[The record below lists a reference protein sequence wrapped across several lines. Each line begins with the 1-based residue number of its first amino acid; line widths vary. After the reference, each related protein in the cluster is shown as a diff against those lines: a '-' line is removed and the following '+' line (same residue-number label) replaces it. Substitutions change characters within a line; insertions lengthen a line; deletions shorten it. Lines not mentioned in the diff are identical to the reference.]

1 MRNWIMTGLLLLA
14 LSTGLK
20 GQETLLSRSITLHAE
35 DQTLARVL
43 DQLAEQGRFTV
54 SYAEGVFDPNRK
66 VDVHFHALPLRAAL
80 DQLFKGTVA
89 YEVLGNH
96 LILKKSAPKPGSP
109 GQRVFRVQGEV
120 RDQQSGIGLRDVS
133 IYPGNRMQAG
143 ILSDASGKY
152 QLKLSQTSA
161 ELELKFRRQGYKDT
175 SIRINHKPEGNV
187 CLVGMV
193 LIPEIA
199 PQPVSP
205 DNVQERDTV
214 AAPADTMPWVQLAE
228 PSDSLPAADSNSR
241 ILAGLRSIS
250 ERLEASIVAGSQQ
263 LHELNV
269 RDSQTRVAQIS
280 LFPPF
285 GSNGAMSGRITNV
298 FSLNILAGHNGG
310 VKGFEAGGL
319 LNSLSGSM
327 QGMQTAGLA
336 NLVHGP
342 VQGFQSAGL
351 SNFNRAGMQGAQIA
365 GLLNFNR
372 KTTEGFQA
380 AGVANINT
388 GRFRGFQMAGVANIN
403 TRESDAMQLA
413 GVWNQA
419 RRIHGLQASG
429 VVNVADTVHGLQ
441 LGLINLSRHN
451 TGGAIG
457 LINIIGNGYHQLELA
472 HSDLYL
478 ASIAW
483 RSGTRRLF
491 TTLGAGYTAHSN
503 GFPAWGYSAG
513 IGTAFGSARRI
524 HLTSELTA
532 HQLMY
537 QRHSM
542 RLNTAAV
549 LDLMLNIRLF
559 RGVHLAAGPSL
570 NALGTDLRNTA
581 WTNYWG
587 RKLDGRIFYDYT
599 ENDFRLALWS
609 GWKFSM
615 RFF

>member
-1 MRNWIMTGLLLLA
+1 MKNWFMTALLMLVLSAGLQ
-14 LSTGLK
+14 
-20 GQETLLSRSITLHAE
+20 GQEALLQRSVTVHAE
-35 DQTLARVL
+35 NQPVTAVL
-43 DQLAEQGRFTV
+43 DQLAQQGRFTV
-54 SYAEGVFDPNRK
+54 SFGEGVFDPNRK
-66 VDVHFHALPLRAAL
+66 VTVHIQAMPLRVAL
-80 DQLFKGTVA
+80 DQIFKGTVS

-96 LILKKSAPKPGSP
+96 LILKKPLANPATP
-109 GQRVFRVQGEV
+109 GQRIFRVQGEV
-120 RDQQSGIGLRDVS
+120 KDVQSGIGLRDVS
-133 IYPGNRMQAG
+133 IYPGNRLQSG
-143 ILSDASGKY
+143 VLSDASGKY
-152 QLKLSQTSA
+152 QLKLSQPST

-175 SIRINHKPEGNV
+175 SIRINHKAEGNV

-193 LIPEIA
+193 LIPEVVV
-199 PQPVSP
+199 PPVLPS
-205 DNVQERDTV
+205 DSVSTRDTMARAADT
-214 AAPADTMPWVQLAE
+214 AAPAINP
-228 PSDSLPAADSNSR
+228 PDSLPSGDSSNR
-241 ILAGLRSIS
+241 LLAGLRSIS

-269 RDSQTRVAQIS
+269 RDSQTRVAQLSI
-280 LFPPF
+280 FPPF
-285 GSNGAMSGRITNV
+285 GSNGAMSGRISNV
-298 FSLNILAGHNGG
+298 FSLNLLAGHNGG

-327 QGMQTAGLA
+327 QGAQVAGLA
-336 NLVHGP
+336 NFVNGP
-342 VQGFQSAGL
+342 VRGFQAAGL
-351 SNFNRAGMQGAQIA
+351 SNFNRAGMQGAQTA

-372 KTTEGFQA
+372 KPAQGFQA

-403 TRESDAMQLA
+403 TSQSDAMQLA

-429 VVNVADTVHGLQ
+429 VVNIADTVNGLQ
-441 LGLINLSRHN
+441 LGLINIARHN
-451 TGGAIG
+451 TGGTIG

-491 TTLGAGYTAHSN
+491 TTLGAGYTAHKN

-537 QRHSM
+537 RRHSM
-542 RLNTAAV
+542 RLNTAAA
-549 LDLMLNIRLF
+549 LDLMLNIRIF
-559 RGVHLAAGPSL
+559 RGVHLAAGPSI
-570 NALGTDLRNTA
+570 NALGTALSHAA
-581 WTNYWG
+581 WTDYWG
-587 RKLDGRIFYDYT
+587 PKLDNRIFYDYT
-599 ENDFRLALWS
+599 ENDYRLALWS

>member
-1 MRNWIMTGLLLLA
+1 MKNWFLTALLMLV
-14 LSTGLK
+14 LSAGLK
-20 GQETLLSRSITLHAE
+20 GQEALLQRSVTVHAE
-35 DQTLARVL
+35 NQPVSIVL
-43 DQLAEQGRFTV
+43 DQLAQQGRFTV
-54 SYAEGVFDPNRK
+54 SFGEGVFDPNRK
-66 VDVHFHALPLRAAL
+66 ITLHFQSLPLHAAL
-80 DQLFKGTVA
+80 DQIFQGSVS

-96 LILKKSAPKPGSP
+96 LILKKPLAKPANP

-120 RDQQSGIGLRDVS
+120 KDVQSGIGLRDVS
-133 IYPGNRMQAG
+133 IYPGHRLQSG
-143 ILSDASGKY
+143 VLSDANGKY

-175 SIRINHKPEGNV
+175 SIRINHKPEGHV

-193 LIPEIA
+193 LIPEAIT
-199 PQPVSP
+199 PPVLLHDTLP
-205 DNVQERDTV
+205 TRDTIALTTDT
-214 AAPADTMPWVQLAE
+214 AAPVNNRP
-228 PSDSLPAADSNSR
+228 DSLPFVDSSNR
-241 ILAGLRSIS
+241 LLARLRSIS
-250 ERLEASIVAGSQQ
+250 DRLETSLITGSQQ

-269 RDSQTRVAQIS
+269 RDSQTRIAQLS
-280 LFPPF
+280 FFPPF
-285 GSNGAMSGRITNV
+285 GSNGAMSGRISNV
-298 FSLNILAGHNGG
+298 LSINLLAGHNGG

-327 QGMQTAGLA
+327 RGAQVAGLA
-336 NLVHGP
+336 NFVNGP
-342 VQGFQSAGL
+342 VQGFQAAGL
-351 SNFNRAGMQGAQIA
+351 SNFNRAGMQGAQTA

-372 KTTEGFQA
+372 KTAQGFQA

-429 VVNVADTVHGLQ
+429 VVNIADTVHGLQ
-441 LGLINLSRHN
+441 IGLINIARQN

-457 LINIIGNGYHQLELA
+457 LINIIGNGYHQMELA
-472 HSDLYL
+472 NSDLYL

-491 TTLGAGYTAHSN
+491 TTLGAGYTAHKN

-537 QRHSM
+537 RRHSM
-542 RLNTAAV
+542 WLNTAAA

-559 RGVHLAAGPSL
+559 PGVHIAAGPSL
-570 NALGTDLRNTA
+570 NALGTDIRHTA
-581 WTNYWG
+581 WTDFWG
-587 RKLDGRIFYDYT
+587 PQLDNRIFYDYT
-599 ENDFRLALWS
+599 ENDYRFALWS
-609 GWKFSM
+609 GWKFSV

>member
-1 MRNWIMTGLLLLA
+1 MKNWFLTGLLLLA

-20 GQETLLSRSITLHAE
+20 GQDGLLQRSVTLQSENQPIA
-35 DQTLARVL
+35 QVL
-43 DQLAEQGRFTV
+43 DLLAQQGKFSL
-54 SYAEGVFDPNRK
+54 SYGEGVFDPNRK
-66 VDVHFHALPLRAAL
+66 VSVSFKAVPLRTAL
-80 DQLFKGTVA
+80 DQLFKGSVS
-89 YEVLGNH
+89 YEVVGNH
-96 LILKKSAPKPGSP
+96 LILKKSAATLPNP

-120 RDQQSGIGLRDVS
+120 KDLQSGRGLRDVS
-133 IYPGNRMQAG
+133 IYPGSRMQAG
-143 ILSDASGKY
+143 ILSDANGKY
-152 QLKLSQTSA
+152 QLKISQSA
-161 ELELKFRRQGYKDT
+161 AHLELRFRRQGYRDT

-187 CLVGMV
+187 CMVGM
-193 LIPEIA
+193 LQIPSPA
-199 PQPVSP
+199 SLPVIP
-205 DNVQERDTV
+205 PDTV
-214 AAPADTMPWVQLAE
+214 RLPDTAVALPDSAPVLAFPPDSLKPAD
-228 PSDSLPAADSNSR
+228 SSNR
-241 ILAGLRSIS
+241 LLAGLRQLG
-250 ERLEASIVAGSQQ
+250 ERLEKSVIAGSQQ

-280 LFPPF
+280 FFPPF
-285 GSNGAMSGRITNV
+285 GSNGAMSGRINNV
-298 FSLNILAGHNGG
+298 VSLNILAGHNGG
-310 VKGFEAGGL
+310 VRGFEAGGL

-327 QGMQTAGLA
+327 QGAQVAGLS
-336 NLVHGP
+336 NFVNGP
-342 VQGFQSAGL
+342 VMGFQAAGL
-351 SNFNRAGMQGAQIA
+351 SNFNCAGMRGAQMA

-372 KTTEGFQA
+372 ETVENIQA

-429 VVNVADTVHGLQ
+429 VVNIADTVHGLQ
-441 LGLINLSRHN
+441 IGLINIARQN

-472 HSDLYL
+472 NSDLFL

-491 TTLGAGYTAHSN
+491 TTLGAGYTGHKN

-537 QRHSM
+537 RRHSM
-542 RLNTAAV
+542 WLNTAAA

-559 RGVHLAAGPSL
+559 PGMHITAGPSL
-570 NALGTDLRNTA
+570 NALGTDIRRTA
-581 WTNYWG
+581 WTDFWG
-587 RKLDGRIFYDYT
+587 PQLDNRIFYDYT
-599 ENDFRLALWS
+599 ENDYRFALWS
-609 GWKFSM
+609 GWKFSV